1 MRLDWLYHQHQA
13 PRHPFESNLR
23 EGAVEED
30 GKAAAAVRLRGGDP
44 RPRPRHRR
52 RHFQLRVGG
61 RRPHQFHERQRLS
74 GPGWVTFPVQITI
87 STSLLYRFLGMS
99 GVIGVAL
106 MIALLPLNV
115 WISKCLAAVQGRV
128 LSAAD
133 VRIQASNELLHTILI
148 IK

>member
-1 MRLDWLYHQHQA
+1 M
-13 PRHPFESNLR
+13 
-23 EGAVEED
+23 
-30 GKAAAAVRLRGGDP
+30 
-44 RPRPRHRR
+44 
-52 RHFQLRVGG
+52 
-61 RRPHQFHERQRLS
+61 
-74 GPGWVTFPVQITI
+74 QITI